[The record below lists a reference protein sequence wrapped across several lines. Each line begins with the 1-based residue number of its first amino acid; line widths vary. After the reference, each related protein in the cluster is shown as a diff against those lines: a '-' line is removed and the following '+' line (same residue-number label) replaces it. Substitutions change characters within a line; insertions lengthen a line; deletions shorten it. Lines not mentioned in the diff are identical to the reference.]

1 MNLIHPAGSSLS
13 MLLRDQAS
21 ARPDAVA
28 ILAPGRPALTYA
40 GLLTQVEQIACA
52 LRSHDVA
59 PSARVAIVLPNG
71 PEMATA
77 FLGVAACAICVPLN
91 PNGRAA
97 DYRSSLA
104 QVRAQAV
111 VLHQSESGPARV
123 VAREMGLVVL
133 EVESDARQP
142 AGRFRIGPA
151 TGLHVGRP
159 RTAGPPDIALIL
171 STSGTTA
178 LPKIV
183 PISQACLVSWA
194 REVVRTFALS
204 PADCCLN
211 VMPLFHITALVGNVV
226 ATLASGGS
234 VVCAPGLDGEAFF
247 DWIAQYRPTWLSA
260 VPTMHQWLIAHGA
273 LYRQKAPKHR
283 FRFVRSSAAP
293 LAPATFHRLEAL
305 LGAPVIES
313 YGMTER
319 TPIAI
324 NPMPPG
330 LRKPGSVG
338 LPAGVEIALLDDAG
352 WPAPAGAA
360 GEIALRGQG
369 VISAYENDPD
379 ASAHALVGG
388 WFRTGDLGRFDA
400 DGYLYITGRSKEIV
414 NRGGEKVSP
423 REVDDALL
431 EHPAVAQAASFAIA
445 HPTLGEELA
454 AAVVLRNGALAEESA
469 LRGFLLERLAAYKV
483 PSRIVFVDALPVSGS
498 GKVRRSELR
507 EKFDRLLAK
516 DFVDATT
523 DTQRSLEAIFRD
535 VLGCAPIGLHDS
547 FFNLGGDSLSGAR
560 VVARVYRRHGVALD
574 VAALFR
580 HPSVA
585 ELARAVDAAR
595 RVGEAQA
602 DELAAEI
609 AQLDDDEVARLL
621 TNEGVAAR

>member
-1 MNLIHPAGSSLS
+1 MSA
-13 MLLRDQAS
+13 LLRDQAS
-21 ARPDAVA
+21 ERPDAVA

-40 GLLTQVEQIACA
+40 DLWTQVEQVACA
-52 LRSHDVA
+52 LRSHEVA

-77 FLGVAACAICVPLN
+77 VLGVAASATCVPLN
-91 PNGRAA
+91 PTGRAA

-111 VLHQSESGPARV
+111 MLHQNESGPARV
-123 VAREMGLVVL
+123 VAREMGLAVL

-151 TGLHVGRP
+151 TGQHGGP
-159 RTAGPPDIALIL
+159 PHTAGPHGVALIL

-183 PISQACLVSWA
+183 PISQACLVMWA
-194 REVVRTFALS
+194 REIVRTFALS
-204 PADCCLN
+204 PADRCLN

-234 VVCAPGLDGEAFF
+234 VVCAPGLDSEGFF
-247 DWIAQYRPTWLSA
+247 DWIAQYRPTWHSA

-273 LYRQKAPKHR
+273 LYRQKAPEHR

-293 LAPATFHRLEAL
+293 LAPATFRSLEAL

-319 TPIAI
+319 TPITI

-330 LRKPGSVG
+330 VRKPGSVG
-338 LPAGVEIALLDDAG
+338 RPAGVEITLLDDSG
-352 WPAPAGAA
+352 RPAPAGAA
-360 GEIALRGQG
+360 GEIAIRGAS
-369 VISAYENDPD
+369 VIGGYENDPA
-379 ASAHALVGG
+379 ASAHAFVGG
-388 WFRTGDLGRFDA
+388 WFRTGDLGRFDE
-400 DGYLYITGRSKEIV
+400 DGYLFITGRSTEIV
-414 NRGGEKVSP
+414 NRGGEKISP

-431 EHPAVAQAASFAIA
+431 EHPAVAQAAAFATA
-445 HPTLGEELA
+445 HPTLGDELA
-454 AAVVLRNGALAEESA
+454 AAVVLRDGALAEESA

-483 PSRIVFVDALPVSGS
+483 PSRIVFVDALPVSGT

-507 EKFDRLLAK
+507 ERFDKLLAK
-516 DFVDATT
+516 DFVVATT
-523 DTQRSLEAIFRD
+523 DRQRSLEAIFRD

-547 FFNLGGDSLSGAR
+547 FFSLGGDSLSGAR
-560 VVARVYRRHGVALD
+560 VMARVYQLHGVALG
-574 VAALFR
+574 VATLFR
-580 HPSVA
+580 HPSIA
-585 ELARAVDAAR
+585 ELSQAVDAAR
-595 RVGEAQA
+595 LAAGAQP
-602 DELAAEI
+602 DELAAQI

-621 TNEGVAAR
+621 ANEDVAAG